1 MPDKISRTKVVA
13 PRHPKLVHC
22 DQKKLKLTPSAFMK
36 DMNLTTEQKLAST
49 HEMCP
54 PQIIE
59 MMDMSENSYSKL
71 STVDVDQAI
80 FQPFP
85 SEICFQN
92 YTPCETYE
100 FPLILRNIDKVPRLV
115 KIVEDDSPYFR
126 VISPP
131 DVHNK
136 VAPGMSS
143 TFHILFKPD
152 ENKDYS
158 HLLVFMTERE
168 KFVVPIKAIGARAIL
183 DFPDHLNFSDCPV
196 KYLSQKTLLVRNIGN
211 REARFTLNTCSPFS
225 VSPKMSNLGIGE
237 SMQVAV
243 DFFPE
248 VNGDHSGELV
258 LHYDTGEDIYI
269 SLYGAASDLNVRLS
283 KNTVIIEKTYLSMIS
298 QRSVTISNRSDVI
311 VHYQWMAFATPQDE
325 EQLKCRSSLDLQ
337 QQEEIEMELFLE
349 ECNADPSIREK
360 ISILHRSFQHR
371 LRMLQDEK
379 IAFVDDVFSLQPAE
393 GEIWPNSTVEVN
405 IFFKPKE
412 EKVYQQNIYCDITGR
427 ESRLLLRIKGEGIGP
442 KLTFSFDEVDVG
454 HMFIGSKHTYEVL
467 LTNKGFIS
475 AVFCL
480 VPPDSAV
487 GACFSFNPSKGIIH
501 PGGFQ
506 AIQVELCSK
515 ILGVFKEDFYFSVD
529 GSSQNIY
536 VTFRGCIVGPTFHF
550 NVPSLNFGD
559 VSFGFPQKLSCQLN
573 NTALIPISFN
583 LRISGDGS
591 GDESVTSFTQ
601 VSDLSRTHWKSN
613 KKIMQPREFTVSPS
627 RGVIRAIS
635 EMDIEI
641 TLCSNTVKQY
651 EVALVVDVDGV
662 GEEILALP
670 IFARCV
676 VPPVRLMSPF
686 LEFKKCFINFS
697 YHNNIKVVNEG
708 CLPACCG
715 LITQENDESS
725 KVEYTSPN
733 PRAVVNPCCV
743 LEIPLVLQVKAV
755 GKHSIMAY
763 VAVFGSRERF
773 AVHISCIGKG
783 PVVHV
788 STMEVDF
795 GYVPVLTNISR
806 TLKLSNQSPIP
817 AFYVAEMDNVKS
829 LWQLEPCEGIIP
841 SEGETEINLVAN
853 LDDTV
858 WFQDKIHL
866 TIESSQSHIIP
877 VSAKGMGTTIVAD
890 RPLAPAIH
898 LGTYFSSGICQ
909 YPFKLTNM
917 GRRCHELFWMT
928 EGFSPFR
935 RQIPTFHRSAKGLSR
950 LNSKNLKDSPNPV
963 FKLYPMTA
971 ELFPGQSIDVV
982 LKGTSNV
989 PKEVKERL
997 ICKAVLGKQ
1006 TKKERIMTV
1015 DVSCQFIAPVLEVS
1029 EKHLSFFVEKQPGK
1043 ELEAQLRPLV
1053 LKNVSV
1059 LELSMILTVT
1069 EPYSICC
1076 TEEDNVV
1083 LSLSKTVTLE
1093 VDQELHLLIQFDPT
1107 FFKDKYSWET
1117 DESLT
1122 IMYADHPQKDYV
1134 SIHGEVHF
1142 PNLHF
1147 SSLEVD
1153 FGCILNGT
1161 ESSKSIEMT
1170 NCSPLPVRFC
1180 WSVLQDDIK
1189 KERLTESPEVT
1200 VIDSEDLLSEVG
1212 KVSSSG
1218 ETKEGRISSKDLPH
1232 HLHTFNLLKEK
1243 VLYGSENRLCF
1254 STSQD
1259 FLRVPFNSQEEYS
1272 EDTEKQVFDVFP
1284 VYGSLDPN
1292 EVQIVTFTFYGYS
1305 DTKKQVCILCEVDE
1319 GPTYELTLKGEAS
1332 IVQYTIDR
1340 KEIDYGLQEFDC
1352 VAHAEITLKNTGK
1365 VNFEF
1370 NVLNGQQCAFPE
1382 NLQPGIPLVLPQ
1394 SGYIEAYA
1402 EQRLSVHY
1410 FPGIPE
1416 TFQKSFDIQV
1426 SYFKPDTVLVKGEGI
1441 FPRIFLDLPR
1451 NLMDDERYSSLV
1463 KKARKAFHMKKDNC
1477 SEIEEQSLDE
1487 YILSTDCLIQMEVER
1502 LLIKEHALEQERHYS
1517 SHNKDVSDTGPKWRR
1532 RLVRCKLPEYYLD
1545 FGYVTYGNVCKQKIK
1560 VINTGILPASF
1571 QIDKQILASTGL
1583 STELYRVKSLPF
1595 CETETFELRFDPASV
1610 ALHLGDIDILVPIQ
1624 VFSGPIVQIHVHA
1637 IVIIPSL
1644 TLSTAILEFDSILC
1658 GQCQVKNFQIY
1669 NHVQVVCE
1677 WVLTEEEKPKLID
1690 KHMPLHLRRKAKIK
1704 TKPSQQVFELL
1715 PSSGILLPG
1724 ERVNV
1729 QVKFSPTKEK
1739 LYTESIFL
1747 RISQSKERKKL
1758 IVQGK
1763 GLELHLDFCPSV
1775 LEFVPILPYSNGDK
1789 IVVTVKNPCAY
1800 PIEFYSLEFDK
1811 QYHEEEKIL
1820 RMLKGYDS
1828 DNILLLPPR
1837 NPGEKLPPEILEY
1850 YEDWKKGLEEQGIQ
1864 EEESKIEEQEE
1875 CVTSETENREE
1886 VYSALSFQ
1894 ESVISLP
1901 VCQLTD
1907 EAEEESR
1914 LSEITKVQMSEL
1926 SSSSRVGE
1934 IDAAPVAKAI
1944 ARHLG
1949 IDVSPEANAAK
1960 NRRGIA
1966 IIVHGAPVSGKTN
1979 TALTLA
1985 KHYGTPCLNIDS
1997 IILEALESG
2006 STATGLQARELCVKA
2021 AVELAQKKAE
2031 EAVVDLSLSH
2041 TQSPGVLSGEAV
2053 TKHFSEVNQVPEV
2066 KSSPHS
2072 AASVRNKPGSAGA
2085 KGRAESAAFQKQ
2097 HSSEHPAS
2105 VQLNDCSRGVVFD
2118 SLETLYCRSLA
2129 HALCVVLKAIN
2140 NRQYIFMIDLKHD
2153 YVSLKAREKAKKD
2166 AEEQFLINIITAEK
2180 IWIAEMDED
2189 EYDALTEEERSR
2201 IDHKRLENLRKRR
2214 EQEKL
2219 VKELKVKKLPEK
2231 AEKQKIDAKL
2241 KKKGKKGKKDDI
2253 ASGKKPLTTVKMVST
2268 VSARS
2273 EAKGE
2278 HPGGEKKYSVPD
2290 SVVADHREGEDG
2302 GKKRRGKE
2310 SKTELHDI
2318 TTSGTESTEDSEKGQ
2333 LSDSEKQLIQRFKLY
2348 EQNQKNIAEILE
2360 CWDRSQGITVCLA
2373 VQDDNVQEVEE
2384 TATVEQR
2391 PSTAGK
2397 KGGSTVIDGEGGDA
2411 IVKDNVCEGKIDLGV
2426 PYLELHVT
2434 GQCDPSGEKIL
2445 ERKWLPHL
2453 HEVLDGMG
2461 LGPSGPPLPPPFIL
2475 SVVRYPVKRTSLGNQ
2490 NALEHFAFLAPST
2503 EEIIEEKKLIE
2514 SETETLASSL
2524 KGKPKKEKS
2533 DAGKDTQKDKDKRR
2547 SPSNKKTARR
2557 TESCSPILD
2566 AQPVEEPEP
2575 VPQSTEIAPE
2585 KVNKLTTF
2593 RWIIPAYGEVSL
2605 IIHFTSDVLGCF
2617 EQMLNF
2623 EIMGM
2628 SKLYQLSCKGIC
2640 AFPAVCKDPTMVFAN
2655 HKKKPMPNEI
2665 IHKKFITATDVY
2677 QFGPLLCGKNRERFK
2692 EGRYPENMEKILA
2705 HNSSALNV
2713 DIHFSFLHD
2722 TKATTF
2728 LMDPPMLS
2736 LKPNE
2741 SQMLTIWAY
2750 PTSPGLF
2757 EDAVVFCIKENPEPL
2772 LFKISCLGIRPELE
2786 LDRKQLHFDKIL
2798 LHRRETKTLYLRNHT
2813 LLPVAWKL
2821 IGLENLG
2828 DEFSV
2833 SQDHGV
2839 ILPKS
2844 EYALQMYFRAQKQI
2858 NLKKV
2863 IRLEVSDAEYILG
2876 IVYTENIQIFAEAYD
2891 VTLDV
2896 SFPKDGGLD
2905 FGVIKVMEE
2914 AKQVISLKNKGKYEI
2929 AFCFLLDAT
2938 EPEMPELKSLFTIQ
2952 PLKGTLNP
2960 NEKALQVH
2968 ITFQSTKE
2976 VCIKNK
2982 AVLHCQ
2988 VIEPNVCIG
2997 GETIFSIPVKLSIQS
3012 VFSKY
3017 ICVPTN
3023 ELNFGAIMYGSR
3035 RTRTFSIENKGELEI
3050 RFMLSMMSGE
3060 PTLQPLRRST
3070 PMSKRGRSHEGSV
3083 SGRSVSL
3090 KARRSDS
3097 VLQKEMGSA
3106 LARLTVG
3113 EFTISPGYGII
3124 PIGAQQAITVD
3135 CVVEQ
3140 VGKRQE
3146 TLSIDI
3152 SDRDPEDHPAGIPYH
3167 LVVEGCVPGITVND
3181 IPSIFEEH
3189 RICKNVNL
3197 YQCLQTIAFGGIF
3210 VEDENRFIFV
3220 NTLVGQQAKA
3230 QFKIINAGKI
3240 PCDVSLSV
3248 KPITSK
3254 PGFKIAEIFE
3264 LEPSRMIILSH
3275 SHSFAVVTFSPQSM
3289 QCYQCIFEA
3298 SMEGNF
3304 SNIPRPKS
3312 LVFDII
3318 GEGNLPQI
3326 TVVRPAMRTRIGNPL
3341 ILFSRLLLGHTEK
3354 HQLVLKNDGTI
3365 PAEINIDLVD
3375 ENQAFIVNPGPD
3387 TQCVH
3392 ISPYNKKEDI
3402 LVSENNTHAAS
3413 LILSPGLSAE
3423 FGIFFTP
3430 STVQR
3435 YCGSVHIMVVDNQYE
3450 DCVVQL
3456 VGEGYQ
3462 DEITLDNI
3470 CRPKGSVKMETTEAP
3485 VDQDT
3490 VEANRSDHIYYGD
3503 CHVGKPYQETFT
3515 MTNRSNADSMRFEWL
3530 SDIPQLKFFPQI
3542 GHVHA
3547 GCTKNVTITFHSD
3560 QPITLSAQIVK
3571 CKVTKIVFQQPVDQV
3586 PDWDTRMRTV
3596 KWLDAARESEIQ
3608 RTTKKKVIE
3617 TDSEPAHTAVEN
3629 TTRELELRVSA
3640 ACDYAQFTCKSE
3652 AIHFKDTLLF
3662 QTRVFELSIS
3672 NTGCVQLEYSWQTTM
3687 EANGRTIILNDRHTD
3702 SAEGA
3707 SFTGSRTGSRS
3718 VSHPTSTL
3726 ESVSTMMSA
3735 ESELPPFSIE
3745 PIAGVI
3751 DPEEQQ
3757 VFVIKFSPLELGEF
3771 EGEISCSI
3779 PNLKNTQGPA
3789 MTVKGRSLLPN
3800 CHFDLEDSDYIRSNR
3815 RNPDMK
3821 GPRGAPPRASL
3832 DANTRVIEFFSVGIK
3847 KTVSRT
3853 FNIMNPTSA
3862 PYTFQW
3868 RCDDQEDLKVQ
3879 PAFRCLTEKGTVNS
3893 QKKTEITFEFLPQNL
3908 EITES
3913 FWSFVI
3919 HEQNITLP
3927 FLLVG
3932 KAREPVVSLDRSHLN
3947 YKSLAVG
3954 LQAQETVYL
3963 VNNEDTS
3970 FFFSFQEDSLHSEG
3984 FVYSLIVHPM
3994 EGSIHPQSSLPV
4006 IISFKP
4012 TNEGKVNF
4020 NLQCNIKRKTQPLTL
4035 HVKAEVYYMNVSVQ
4049 YENSE
4054 GILTDLSLD
4063 MENNICFGQVGYNEE
4078 SAFHFLISN
4087 TGTYNLDFIWE
4098 ICGPDD
4104 VLQFLK
4110 INPLKDKVLPGV
4122 QIQSTLTFC
4131 PKQFCVIKNAGLCL
4145 KILNGPTFNCVLE
4158 GSAVTPGIHFSFT
4171 KHDFGLN
4178 FIYYAGMVPSTQ
4190 KLCITNKG
4198 DKEARIECLFT
4209 STSYLEVACQ
4219 TEVLQPSGVLEV
4231 PITFHPREPIKYHEK
4246 VIFQINKF
4254 TQQIVEILGHGAEM
4268 KIEVEDPNHK
4278 SINLGALQVGETVT
4292 KVIPVVNKSRISLSF
4307 FLCLTQQM
4315 LLDSKV
4321 LWVSPSGD
4329 ITLNPSGGRCMV
4341 EVVFSP
4347 TCRIPP
4353 FIEEVMMDS
4362 TGIRRSL
4369 FVVRGSCQ
4377 GMEIILDQDYI
4388 PFGAVAQRSQA
4399 TRRLLMQNTGD
4410 IGARFKWDKDSFLP
4424 DFSIYPDQGY
4434 ITPGMEVPFEVTFSP
4449 KELNQEIR
4457 YENLFCSIEGGKTCK
4472 LTLTGSCVS
4481 ATIKEVINFSCQVRG
4496 RQTQTVVLP
4505 NKTVQPWVLHP
4516 IIEGEYWSGPQSFT
4530 IEAQQSKPYEIT
4542 YRPLTMTT
4550 EGKKH
4555 QGSVFFPFPDGT
4567 GQLHMLQGTADPPK
4581 PVSTISRE
4589 VPCKTSYSEMLSVS
4603 NWLAKPQRFRVCIE
4617 IMKPEKIDITTELK
4631 GLDYVDVP
4639 ASAKRDYKLTFFS
4652 YKEGAV
4658 QAKVIFQ
4665 NETNQEYL
4673 YYILNFKATPPS
4685 AISSIEMVTVVR
4697 QSTSATVKVEN
4708 PLPFPTTF
4716 LVDCKQSDVTF
4727 PAQLNIPAES
4737 EGALMF
4743 EYQPLK
4749 AGDFIGRLTL
4759 LNSDL
4764 GAFHYDLILKALPAS
4779 PEKPLYFRAMLGS
4792 SQLQVA
4798 RFINY
4803 CKPKVEFICK
4813 SDSPDFSVEKSF
4825 SVQPGTPVG
4834 TEVGVDVCF
4843 EPCHLGESQGL
4854 LTIHSSVGGNY
4865 IFPLFGTSLTPKAQG
4880 PIIVRAGSNTSI
4892 PFKNVFLQN
4901 TTFSFQVDNPF
4912 FSVKPSETIPSKKTK
4927 NISVFFGSNPT
4938 GSKAPVPGK
4947 MTVSCPRSEGSGQTI
4962 TWVYYLKGHTP

>member
-1 MPDKISRTKVVA
+1 QRFPLSQELMGDLKCHKQCEKRG
-13 PRHPKLVHC
+13 RCPKTEKLSIWWTPSVHF
-22 DQKKLKLTPSAFMK
+22 LTPSAFMK

-143 TFHILFKPD
+143 TFHILFNPD

-168 KFVVPIKAIGARAIL
+168 KFVVPIKTIGARAIL

-211 REARFTLNTCSPFS
+211 RDAKFTLNVNSPFS
-225 VSPKMSNLGIGE
+225 VSPKISNLGIGE

-311 VHYQWMAFATPQDE
+311 VRYQWMAFATPQDE
-325 EQLKCRSSLDLQ
+325 EQLKYRSSLDLQ

-371 LRMLQDEK
+371 LRMLQDEN

-393 GEIWPNSTVEVN
+393 GEIWPNSTVEIN

-454 HMFIGSKHTYEVL
+454 HMFIGSMHTYEVL

-529 GSSQNIY
+529 GSSQNIC

-550 NVPSLNFGD
+550 NLPSLNFGD

-573 NTALIPISFN
+573 NTALVPISFN

-613 KKIMQPREFTVSPS
+613 KKTMQPREFTVSPS
-627 RGVIRAIS
+627 RGAIRAIS

-676 VPPVRLMSPF
+676 VPPLCLMSPV
-686 LEFKKCFINFS
+686 LDFKKCFINFP
-697 YHNNIKVVNEG
+697 YHNTIKVVNEG

-715 LITQENDESS
+715 LITQENDENS

-743 LEIPLVLQVKAV
+743 LEIPLVLQAKAV
-755 GKHSIMAY
+755 GKHNIMAH
-763 VAVFGSRERF
+763 VAVFGSREKPF
-773 AVHISCIGKG
+773 VSCIGKG

-795 GYVPVLTNISR
+795 GNVPVLTNISR

-817 AFYVAEMDNVKS
+817 AFYVDNVKS
-829 LWQLEPCEGIIP
+829 LWQMEPCEGIIP

-866 TIESSQSHIIP
+866 TIESSNSHIIP
-877 VSAKGMGTTIVAD
+877 VSARGIGTTIVAD

-898 LGTYFSSGICQ
+898 LGTHFSSGICQ

-935 RQIPTFHRSAKGLSR
+935 RRIPTFDRSTKGISH
-950 LNSKNLKDSPNPV
+950 LNSKNLENSPNPI

-982 LKGTSNV
+982 LKGTSVV

-997 ICKAVLGKQ
+997 ICKAVLGKH

-1015 DVSCQFIAPVLEVS
+1015 DVSCQFIAPVLDVS
-1029 EKHLSFFVEKQPGK
+1029 EKHLSFFVEKQPGQ

-1076 TEEDNVV
+1076 TEEDNVA

-1107 FFKDKYSWET
+1107 FHKDKHSWET

-1180 WSVLQDDIK
+1180 WSVLQDDVK
-1189 KERLTESPEVT
+1189 KERANVTQYIAWEEDKSSPGNLVAFMIVWYRT
-1200 VIDSEDLLSEVG
+1200 YLLE
-1212 KVSSSG
+1212 
-1218 ETKEGRISSKDLPH
+1218 
-1232 HLHTFNLLKEK
+1232 
-1243 VLYGSENRLCF
+1243 
-1254 STSQD
+1254 
-1259 FLRVPFNSQEEYS
+1259 
-1272 EDTEKQVFDVFP
+1272 
-1284 VYGSLDPN
+1284 
-1292 EVQIVTFTFYGYS
+1292 
-1305 DTKKQVCILCEVDE
+1305 TKKQVCIICEVDE
-1319 GPTYELTLKGEAS
+1319 GPTYELSLKGEAS
-1332 IVQYTIDR
+1332 LVQYTIDR

-1394 SGYIEAYA
+1394 SGYIKAYA
-1402 EQRLSVHY
+1402 EQRLSVYY

-1426 SYFKPDTVLVKGEGI
+1426 SYFKPDTVFVKGEGI

-1451 NLMDDERYSSLV
+1451 NLMGKTFVQFSLLV
-1463 KKARKAFHMKKDNC
+1463 C
-1477 SEIEEQSLDE
+1477 LLLLSLF
-1487 YILSTDCLIQMEVER
+1487 TDCLIQMEVER
-1502 LLIKEHALEQERHYS
+1502 LLIKEHALEQERLYS
-1517 SHNKDVSDTGPKWRR
+1517 SHNKDVSDTGQKWRR
-1532 RLVRCKLPEYYLD
+1532 RCKLPEYYVD
-1545 FGYVTYGNVCKQKIK
+1545 FGYVTYGNVCTRKIK

-1571 QIDKQILASTGL
+1571 QIDKQILANTGL

-1595 CETETFELRFDPASV
+1595 CETETFQLRFDPASV
-1610 ALHLGDIDILVPIQ
+1610 AINL
-1624 VFSGPIVQIHVHA
+1624 VQIHVHA

-1644 TLSTAILEFDSILC
+1644 TLSTYLLEFDSILC

-1715 PSSGILLPG
+1715 PSSGVLLPG
-1724 ERVNV
+1724 ERINV

-1747 RISQSKERKKL
+1747 RISQSKERQKL
-1758 IVQGK
+1758 TVQGK

-1789 IVVTVKNPCAY
+1789 IEVTVKNPCTY

-1820 RMLKGYDS
+1820 RLLKGYDS
-1828 DNILLLPPR
+1828 ENILLFPPR

-1850 YEDWKKGLEEQGIQ
+1850 YEDWKKGQEEQGIQ
-1864 EEESKIEEQEE
+1864 EEGNSQMTDILSVKQHKQKQIYAFSK
-1875 CVTSETENREE
+1875 T
-1886 VYSALSFQ
+1886 FFM
-1894 ESVISLP
+1894 
-1901 VCQLTD
+1901 
-1907 EAEEESR
+1907 
-1914 LSEITKVQMSEL
+1914 VQMSEL

-1949 IDVSPEANAAK
+1949 MDVSPEANAAK
-1960 NRRGIA
+1960 NRRGIT

-1985 KHYGTPCLNIDS
+1985 KHYGTPCLSINS

-2006 STATGLQARELCVKA
+2006 STAAGLQARELCAKA

-2031 EAVVDLSLSH
+2031 EA
-2041 TQSPGVLSGEAV
+2041 GVNLCIDYII
-2053 TKHFSEVNQVPEV
+2053 TVNI
-2066 KSSPHS
+2066 S
-2072 AASVRNKPGSAGA
+2072 AS
-2085 KGRAESAAFQKQ
+2085 FQKQ
-2097 HSSEHPAS
+2097 HSSEHPVSVAS
-2105 VQLNDCSRGVVFD
+2105 TPVHPMFPQQKLSVSTSVAGEMELVSCLLPDDVMVDILSERLQLNDCSRGVVFD

-2129 HALCVVLKAIN
+2129 NALGVVLKAIN
-2140 NRQYIFMIDLKHD
+2140 DRKYIFMIDLKHD
-2153 YVSLKAREKAKKD
+2153 YASLKAREKAKKD
-2166 AEEQFLINIITAEK
+2166 AEGRGQETQ
-2180 IWIAEMDED
+2180 
-2189 EYDALTEEERSR
+2189 
-2201 IDHKRLENLRKRR
+2201 NLKD
-2214 EQEKL
+2214 
-2219 VKELKVKKLPEK
+2219 LKVKKLPEK
-2231 AEKQKIDAKL
+2231 TEKQKMDAKL

-2290 SVVADHREGEDG
+2290 SMAADHREGEEG
-2302 GKKRRGKE
+2302 GKKRKGKE
-2310 SKTELHDI
+2310 IKIELPDI
-2318 TTSGTESTEDSEKGQ
+2318 YTSGTESTEDSEKGQ

-2360 CWDRSQGITVCLA
+2360 CWDRSQGITVCLP
-2373 VQDDNVQEVEE
+2373 VQEDNVQEMEE

-2391 PSTAGK
+2391 PATAGK
-2397 KGGSTVIDGEGGDA
+2397 KGK
-2411 IVKDNVCEGKIDLGV
+2411 KDKEKEK
-2426 PYLELHVT
+2426 LEK
-2434 GQCDPSGEKIL
+2434 EKEKEKERL
-2445 ERKWLPHL
+2445 EK
-2453 HEVLDGMG
+2453 EKMDKQKVLDGMG
-2461 LGPSGPPLPPPFIL
+2461 LGPSGPPIPPPFIL
-2475 SVVRYPVKRTSLGNQ
+2475 SVVRYPMKRTSLGNQ

-2514 SETETLASSL
+2514 SETETLASSSVKVGPPFNSL
-2524 KGKPKKEKS
+2524 KHLSLKAWFS
-2533 DAGKDTQKDKDKRR
+2533 LL
-2547 SPSNKKTARR
+2547 
-2557 TESCSPILD
+2557 SCIIFFLCIMFSR
-2566 AQPVEEPEP
+2566 
-2575 VPQSTEIAPE
+2575 
-2585 KVNKLTTF
+2585 LTTF
-2593 RWIIPAYGEVSL
+2593 RWIIPAYGKVSL
-2605 IIHFTSDVLGCF
+2605 IIQFTSDVLGCF

-2640 AFPAVCKDPTMVFAN
+2640 AFPAVCKDPTIVFAN

-2692 EGRYPENMEKILA
+2692 EGRYPENMEKILVQ
-2705 HNSSALNV
+2705 NSTALNI

-2750 PTSPGLF
+2750 PTSSGLF

-2772 LFKISCLGIRPELE
+2772 VFKISCQGVRPELE

-2798 LHRRETKTLYLRNHT
+2798 LHRRETKTLNLRNHS

-2821 IGLENLG
+2821 TGLENLG

-2839 ILPKS
+2839 VLPKS

-2863 IRLEVSDAEYILG
+2863 IRLEVSDAESILG

-2968 ITFQSTKE
+2968 INFQSTKE

-2982 AVLHCQ
+2982 PVLHCQ

-3017 ICVPTN
+3017 ICVPAN

-3060 PTLQPLRRST
+3060 PTLQPLRRS
-3070 PMSKRGRSHEGSV
+3070 KRGRSHEGSV
-3083 SGRSVSL
+3083 SGRSGSL
-3090 KARRSDS
+3090 SKARRSDS

-3106 LARLTVG
+3106 LARITVG
-3113 EFTISPGYGII
+3113 EFTISPGFGII
-3124 PIGAQQAITVD
+3124 PIGAQQVITVD

-3167 LVVEGCVPGITVND
+3167 LVVEGCVPVND

-3264 LEPSRMIILSH
+3264 LEQSRMIILSH

-3298 SMEGNF
+3298 SIEGNF

-3326 TVVRPAMRTRIGNPL
+3326 TVVRPAIRTRIGNPL
-3341 ILFSRLLLGHTEK
+3341 ILFSRLLLEHTEK

-3365 PAEINIDLVD
+3365 PAEVRWRTLICVVFSLLFIN
-3375 ENQAFIVNPGPD
+3375 
-3387 TQCVH
+3387 
-3392 ISPYNKKEDI
+3392 I

-3413 LILSPGLSAE
+3413 LILSPGQSAE

-3470 CRPKGSVKMETTEAP
+3470 CIPKGSEKMEISEAP

-3596 KWLDAARESEIQ
+3596 KWLDATRESEIQ

-3617 TDSEPAHTAVEN
+3617 TDSEPAHTVLEN

-3640 ACDYAQFTCKSE
+3640 VCDYAQFSCKSE
-3652 AIHFKDTLLF
+3652 TIHFKDTLLF

-3672 NTGCVQLEYSWQTTM
+3672 NTGCVQLQYSWQTTM
-3687 EANGRTIILNDRHTD
+3687 EANGRTIILNDR
-3702 SAEGA
+3702 
-3707 SFTGSRTGSRS
+3707 TGSRS
-3718 VSHPTSTL
+3718 LSHPTSTL

-3735 ESELPPFSIE
+3735 ESELPPFNIE

-3821 GPRGAPPRASL
+3821 GPRGAPPRATL

-3847 KTVSRT
+3847 RTVSRT
-3853 FNIMNPTSA
+3853 FTIMNPTSA

-3868 RCDDQEDLKVQ
+3868 RCDDQDDLKVQ
-3879 PAFRCLTEKGTVNS
+3879 PAFKCLAEKGTVNS

-3954 LQAQETVYL
+3954 LHAQQTVYL

-4012 TNEGKVNF
+4012 THEGKVNF

-4131 PKQFCVIKNAGLCL
+4131 PKQFCVIKSTGLCL

-4198 DKEARIECLFT
+4198 DKEARAETSICLTKLIECLFT

-4219 TEVLQPSGVLEV
+4219 TEILQPSGVLEV

-4254 TQQIVEILGHGAEM
+4254 TQQIVEILGQGAEM

-4307 FLCLTQQM
+4307 FLPNICLM
-4315 LLDSKV
+4315 SLA

-4410 IGARFKWDKDSFLP
+4410 IGTRFKWNINSFLP

-4434 ITPGMEVPFEVTFSP
+4434 ITPGMEIPFEVTFSP

-4457 YENLFCSIEGGKTCK
+4457 YENLCCSIEGGKTFK
-4472 LTLTGSCVS
+4472 LILTGSCVS
-4481 ATIKEVINFSCQVRG
+4481 ATIKEVINFSCHVRG
-4496 RQTQTVVLP
+4496 RQSQTVVLP

-4652 YKEGAV
+4652 YKEGVV

-4708 PLPFPTTF
+4708 PLPFSTSF
-4716 LVDCKQSDVTF
+4716 IVDCKQSDITF
-4727 PAQLNIPAES
+4727 PAQLNIPPES

-4749 AGDFIGRLTL
+4749 AGDFTGRLTL

-4843 EPCHLGESQGL
+4843 EPCHLGESPGL
-4854 LTIHSSVGGNY
+4854 LTIHSSVGGDY

-4947 MTVSCPRSEGSGQTI
+4947 MTVSCPRSEGSGQI
-4962 TWVYYLKGHTP
+4962 ISWVYYLKGHTP